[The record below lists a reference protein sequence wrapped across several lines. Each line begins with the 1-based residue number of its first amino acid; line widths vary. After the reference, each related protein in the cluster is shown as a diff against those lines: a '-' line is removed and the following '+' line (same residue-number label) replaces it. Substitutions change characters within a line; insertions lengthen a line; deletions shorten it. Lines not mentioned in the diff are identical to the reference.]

1 MCQSI
6 GTRRVRNVWRISR
19 AVVIKPFL
27 AVPMRCP
34 FCSATEDKV
43 VDTRPSE
50 DEQMIRRRRECIG
63 CGRRFTTYERVDEA
77 MPMVVKKDS
86 RREPYDRR
94 KLLGGLQKACDKRP
108 VSAERIDLMAD
119 EIERGLRELGDRE
132 IPSSKIGDAVL
143 SLLRDVDDVA
153 YLRFASV
160 YLPFKD
166 AGEIMHEVQRLIR
179 SKAEGS

>member
-1 MCQSI
+1 
-6 GTRRVRNVWRISR
+6 
-19 AVVIKPFL
+19 
-27 AVPMRCP
+27 MRCP

-63 CGRRFTTYERVDEA
+63 CGRRFTTYERVEEA
-77 MPMVVKKDS
+77 MPMVVKKDA
-86 RREPYDRR
+86 RREPYERA
-94 KLLGGLQKACDKRP
+94 KILNGLHKACEKRP
-108 VSAERIDLMAD
+108 VSAESIERLAD
-119 EIERGLRELGDRE
+119 EIERYLRELGEKE

-143 SLLRDVDDVA
+143 SRLRDIDDVA

-179 SKAEGS
+179 FKAEGT